1 MSSPM
6 ASVLVLAP
14 DPDEADA
21 LVRGF
26 VRRGI
31 HHESV
36 RVAVMDC
43 VSLPTLDMLIA
54 VGGNGKAQYGIQAQ
68 YLIDRCDG
76 IELLACVGTAGRL
89 NEALQIGD
97 IVLGTGTVEH
107 DYKER
112 FNPRP
117 APRYDAGPAVLSEF
131 VRLADSTAFPFKVH
145 FGVIASGDEDIV
157 DPARA
162 AELRE
167 ATGALCVAWEGSGGA
182 RAARL
187 NDVSFIEMRG
197 ITDGADG
204 DAARFF
210 HDNVSDVMFNAVE
223 LMMAWSITRRSVR
236 SG

>member
-1 MSSPM
+1 M

-26 VRRGI
+26 IRRGI
-31 HHESV
+31 HREDV
-36 RVAVMDC
+36 RNGALDC
-43 VSLPTLDMLIA
+43 VSLPSLDMLIA

-68 YLIDRCDG
+68 YLIDRWDG
-76 IELLACVGTAGRL
+76 IELLVCAGAAGRL
-89 NEALQIGD
+89 TEALQIGD
-97 IVLGTGTVEH
+97 IVLGTATVEH

-112 FNPRP
+112 FNPQP
-117 APRYDAGPAVLSEF
+117 SPRYDASPGVLSEF
-131 VRLADSTAFPFKVH
+131 IRLAESTAFPFKVH
-145 FGVIASGDEDIV
+145 FGVIASGDEDVV

-162 AELRE
+162 EELRE
-167 ATGALCVAWEGSGGA
+167 TTNGLCVAWEGSGGA

-187 NDVSFIEMRG
+187 NDVGFLEIRG

-210 HDNVSDVMFNAVE
+210 HDNVSDVMFNVVE
-223 LMMAWSITRRSVR
+223 LLMAWSIMRKPA
-236 SG
+236 

>member
-1 MSSPM
+1 M

-14 DPDEADA
+14 DPDEAEA
-21 LVRGF
+21 LVQGF
-26 VRRGI
+26 IRRGVP
-31 HHESV
+31 HEDV
-36 RVAVMDC
+36 RTGALDC
-43 VSLPTLDMLIA
+43 VALPALDMLLA
-54 VGGNGKAQYGIQAQ
+54 VGGNGKAQYGVQAQ

-76 IELLACVGTAGRL
+76 VRLLVCAGAAGRL
-89 NEALQIGD
+89 NESLQIGD
-97 IVLGTGTVEH
+97 IVLGTASVEH

-117 APRYDAGPAVLSEF
+117 PPRFDASPGVLSEF
-131 VRLADSTAFPFKVH
+131 IRLAESRAFPFGVH

-157 DPARA
+157 DLTRA

-167 ATGALCVAWEGSGGA
+167 ATDALCVAWEGSGGA

-187 NDVSFIEMRG
+187 NDVGFVEMRG

-210 HDNVSDVMFNAVE
+210 HDNLNDVMVNVVE
-223 LMMAWSITRRSVR
+223 FLMAWSVARRSAA
-236 SG
+236 

>member
-1 MSSPM
+1 M

-26 VRRGI
+26 IRRGI
-31 HHESV
+31 HHEDV
-36 RVAVMDC
+36 RMGALDC
-43 VSLPTLDMLIA
+43 VSLPSLDMLIA
-54 VGGNGKAQYGIQAQ
+54 IGGNGKAQYGIQAQ

-76 IELLACVGTAGRL
+76 VELLTCVGAAGRL
-89 NEALQIGD
+89 TKALQIGD
-97 IVLGTGTVEH
+97 IVLGTATVEH

-117 APRYDAGPAVLSEF
+117 SPRHDASPSVLSEF
-131 VRLADSTAFPFKVH
+131 ARLVESTAFPFKVH

-157 DPARA
+157 DPIRS
-162 AELRE
+162 AELQE
-167 ATGALCVAWEGSGGA
+167 ATNALCVAWEGSGGA

-187 NDVSFIEMRG
+187 NDVGFIEIRG

-210 HDNVSDVMFNAVE
+210 HDNVNDVTAHE
-223 LMMAWSITRRSVR
+223 RRSP
-236 SG
+236 

>member
-1 MSSPM
+1 M

-14 DPDEADA
+14 DPLEAAA

-31 HHESV
+31 HHEDV
-36 RVAVMDC
+36 RIGALDC
-43 VSLPTLDMLIA
+43 VSLPPLDMLIA

-76 IELLACVGTAGRL
+76 VELLICVGAAGRL
-89 NEALQIGD
+89 TDALHIGD
-97 IVLGTGTVEH
+97 VVLGTATVEH
-107 DYKER
+107 DYRER
-112 FNPRP
+112 FKPQPLPRH
-117 APRYDAGPAVLSEF
+117 DASPGVLSEF
-131 VRLADSTAFPFKVH
+131 VRLAESTAFPFNVH
-145 FGVIASGDEDIV
+145 VGVIASGDEDIV
-157 DPARA
+157 DPIRS

-167 ATGALCVAWEGSGGA
+167 ATNALCAAWEGSGGA

-187 NDVSFIEMRG
+187 NDVGFLEMRG

-223 LMMAWSITRRSVR
+223 LLLAWSIMRRS
-236 SG
+236 SAANA